1 MLFSFSDRSLHKT
14 VPSLGTSIERS
25 LLMIILKILGEMAR
39 TPCTKYARY
48 SLNSSGLLLVICI
61 QHHQQCECWLRR
73 RGMCCYCLSRGKPL
87 APGSGCS
94 PYQLLG
100 CFWLFTQETKALLD
114 SSALKCLVQ
123 RLHIIPDLSAWIKLD
138 KLSNWRWIC
147 TSIKVIKP

>member
-14 VPSLGTSIERS
+14 VPSPETSIERS

-48 SLNSSGLLLVICI
+48 SFKSSGLLWGTCI
-61 QHHQQCECWLRR
+61 QEGGCVTTVCRGESLWHQAQAVPHGSCWAASAHSHRR
-73 RGMCCYCLSRGKPL
+73 P
-87 APGSGCS
+87 
-94 PYQLLG
+94 
-100 CFWLFTQETKALLD
+100 KALLD

-138 KLSNWRWIC
+138 KLCNWRCLC